1 MRINSKK
8 MPPFFTTTDDIVQ
21 SFKSRGILHQGI
33 GSMTCVRGIFFSG
46 VKIFRI
52 TEIIEV
58 R

>member
-33 GSMTCVRGIFFSG
+33 GSMTCVRGFFPS

>member
-8 MPPFFTTTDDIVQ
+8 MPPFFTTTGDIVQ

-33 GSMTCVRGIFFSG
+33 GSMTCVRGFFPG
-46 VKIFRI
+46 VRIFRI